1 MTPPP
6 QRPAGLI
13 CDLDGVVYRG
23 QQACPGARE
32 ALLDARAAGLR
43 VLFLTN
49 NAARTPQQVAEH
61 LLDLGIEATAEEV
74 LTSSQVAAQA
84 VTDLGLVQGAEVVL
98 AVGGPGVREALHEA
112 GLGVVTP
119 REAAGSTRP
128 ITVVLQ
134 GYGPEVSVADL
145 SEACYALNAGATWVA
160 TNADSTIPT
169 ARGVGPGN
177 GALLAAVT
185 HATGRGPDHVLG
197 KPERAAYATALI
209 RLGLPAAQ
217 VLAVGD
223 RLDTDIDGAARLGI
237 PTALVL
243 TGVHREADVEAAPP
257 DRRPDHVVA
266 LMTDL
271 IPLWQAGG

>member
-1 MTPPP
+1 MNPPP
-6 QRPAGLI
+6 DRPAGLI

-49 NAARTPQQVAEH
+49 NAARTAQQVAEH
-61 LLDLGIEATAEEV
+61 LLALGVEATVEEV

-84 VTDLGLVQGAEVVL
+84 VIDLGLVGADEVVL
-98 AVGGPGVREALHEA
+98 AVGGPGVRKALHES

-119 REAAGSTRP
+119 REAEGSTRAM
-128 ITVVLQ
+128 TVVVQ
-134 GYGPEVSVADL
+134 GYGPEVSVGDL
-145 SEACYALNAGATWVA
+145 SEACYALNSGATWVA

-177 GALLAAVT
+177 GALLAAVAL
-185 HATGRGPDHVLG
+185 ATGRRPDHVVG
-197 KPERAAYATALI
+197 KPEPAAYATALQ
-209 RLGLPAAQ
+209 RLGLRAAQ

-243 TGVHREADVEAAPP
+243 TGVHREADVEATPP
-257 DRRPDHVVA
+257 DRRPDHVVE

-271 IPLWQAGG
+271 IPLWQAER